1 MSAPWEPFGHE
12 EDKVGA
18 VYDHGLAKRLVR
30 YLKPYG
36 KEIILSVI
44 LLGAIS
50 LLEVA
55 GPYITKVAIDKYVK
69 PLHGLGPVPA
79 VAIQGLV
86 TLSLLYVLALIFAF
100 GLRYWQTYT
109 MSMVGQRAMQDL
121 RLEIFRHVETLTPS
135 YFDTRPVGRILTR
148 VTQDVSTL
156 NELFAQGVVAVIGDI
171 FLLAGIVGAML
182 FLNWKLALVT
192 FTTVP
197 LLVIATAIFRAK
209 VRVSYR
215 KVRTRL
221 ARINAY
227 LQEHLQGVEVVK
239 LFNVE
244 AKEFRG
250 FDRANKDHL
259 LAHLQNLFYYAV
271 FFPTV
276 EFIGAIALALILWY
290 GGLGILEGTVTFGV
304 VVAFLQYSERFY
316 QPIRDLSEKYN
327 VFQAAMVSSERI
339 FDLLDT
345 KPAVP
350 EPKGAQ
356 GAAAVAE
363 PAGAAGGLG
372 RLKGAVEF
380 DHVWFAYKDED
391 FVLRD
396 ISFRIAPGEK
406 VALVGAT
413 GAGKSSI
420 ANLLTRFY
428 EFQRG
433 TIRIDGRDIRELEG
447 RALRR
452 QIGLVLQDVFLFGG
466 TVRDNLRFGARER
479 PAGEAEKALHEV
491 GGGRMLSRLPN
502 GLEEEV
508 GERGVYFS
516 MGERQLLA
524 FARALHYDPSILI
537 LDEATSSVDVETE
550 RVIQAALRR
559 LLEGRTSLVI
569 AHRLSTILD
578 ADRILVMHRGELRE
592 QGTHEELLARGGI
605 YARLYELQY
614 QGQPAAAEGSAFR
627 AGVSEVQRAATSE

>member
-1 MSAPWEPFGHE
+1 VAAPWEAFGHE
-12 EDKVGA
+12 EEKVGT

-30 YLKPYG
+30 YLKPYSR
-36 KEIILSVI
+36 EIFISVI
-44 LLGAIS
+44 LLFAIS

-55 GPYITKVAIDKYVK
+55 GPYITKVAIDKYVR
-69 PLHGLGPVPA
+69 PLHGGGVPEVA
-79 VAIQGLV
+79 VQGLIM
-86 TLSLLYVLALIFAF
+86 LSVMYVFVLIVAFA
-100 GLRYWQTYT
+100 LRYWQTYT

-121 RLEIFRHVETLTPS
+121 RLEIFKHVQTLTPGF
-135 YFDTRPVGRILTR
+135 FDTRPVGRILTR

-156 NELFAQGVVAVIGDI
+156 NELFAQGVVAVLGDI
-171 FLLAGIVGAML
+171 FLLAGIIVAML
-182 FLNWKLALVT
+182 LMNWKLALVV

-197 LLVIATAIFRAK
+197 LLVLATAIFRAK

-250 FDRANKDHL
+250 FDRANKDHFE
-259 LAHLQNLFYYAV
+259 AHLQNLFYYAV
-271 FFPTV
+271 FFPAV

-290 GGLGILEGTVTFGV
+290 GGLGIIGGTVTFGV

-345 KPAVP
+345 KPSVP
-350 EPKGAQ
+350 EPVVAPAAKPARLRGAM
-356 GAAAVAE
+356 
-363 PAGAAGGLG
+363 
-372 RLKGAVEF
+372 EF

-396 ISFRIAPGEK
+396 ISFKVAPGEK

-420 ANLLTRFY
+420 ANLVTRFY

-433 TIRIDGRDIRELEG
+433 TIRIDGRDIREIHG

-466 TVRDNLRFGARER
+466 TVRENLRFGARER
-479 PAGEAEKALHEV
+479 SAEEAERALHEV
-491 GGGRMLSRLPN
+491 GGARMVGRLPN

-550 RVIQAALRR
+550 RVIQEALRR

-614 QGQPAAAEGSAFR
+614 QGQRAEAAEDHGQN
-627 AGVSEVQRAATSE
+627 SEASVPEVHRAATSE